1 MLKNSYSFVVCL
13 IISKCLKF
21 FKIVKK
27 SKRLHDVLLVYIGS
41 HQIAVL
47 VNVVKKL
54 CCVMFLT
61 EFVYTKKLIFQEK
74 NIKQNGE

>member
-21 FKIVKK
+21 FEIVKK

-41 HQIAVL
+41 HRIAVL

-61 EFVYTKKLIFQEK
+61 K
-74 NIKQNGE
+74 NLFIRKS